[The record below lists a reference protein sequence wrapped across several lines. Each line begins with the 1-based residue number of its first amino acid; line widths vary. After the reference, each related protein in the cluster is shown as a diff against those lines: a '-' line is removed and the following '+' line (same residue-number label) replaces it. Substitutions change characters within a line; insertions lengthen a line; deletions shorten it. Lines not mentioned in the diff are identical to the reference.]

1 MLPPPT
7 PPTPEQP
14 PESAESTQGQPTNT
28 SPEGQDSDGD
38 SEAAENQ
45 SLGAEM
51 VGLVPQQPTADSD
64 AAAVSNSTSAASST
78 QNPVLE
84 RPAGETDTSVSII
97 SPTAS
102 ATVPGETPASG
113 SSSTSHDP
121 SSVDR
126 MDVDIPSLTTSEDR
140 SIIPPAV
147 HAERHTEDV
156 AMTSSAAGS
165 QVPAAVQA

>member
-1 MLPPPT
+1 
-7 PPTPEQP
+7 
-14 PESAESTQGQPTNT
+14 
-28 SPEGQDSDGD
+28 
-38 SEAAENQ
+38 
-45 SLGAEM
+45 M
-51 VGLVPQQPTADSD
+51 VGVVPQQPTADSD
-64 AAAVSNSTSAASST
+64 AAAVSNSTSAALST
-78 QNPVLE
+78 QDPVLE

-113 SSSTSHDP
+113 SSSSTSHDP

-140 SIIPPAV
+140 SIIPPAA
-147 HAERHTEDV
+147 HTERHTEDV